1 MKLRDAGIKQPVL
14 MYSLPFPDELPEIVK
29 SEISVFVIDK
39 TNIELLVKEA
49 ERQKKTASV
58 HIKIDTGMG
67 RIGCRPDEAHLLA
80 RFISENPYLKLEGI
94 CTHFPVSD
102 KEKNEFTLS
111 QIKTFKSCIKKIK
124 GMGIN
129 PGKIH
134 AANSG
139 AIIGYPDSYFTAVRP
154 GIMLYG
160 YYPSHGQERML
171 DIKPVMEFVT
181 KVSFIKT
188 VDKDTPVSYGMT
200 YMTKSKTKIAT
211 LPVGYADGYSRL
223 LSNTGR
229 VLIKGK
235 YYPVAGRVC
244 MDQIMID
251 IGINSGIKAG
261 DDVVLF
267 GPNSQTAEDI
277 ADIINTIPYEV
288 TCLITKRV
296 PRIYIDRIHD

>member
-1 MKLRDAGIKQPVL
+1 
-14 MYSLPFPDELPEIVK
+14 
-29 SEISVFVIDK
+29 
-39 TNIELLVKEA
+39 
-49 ERQKKTASV
+49 
-58 HIKIDTGMG
+58 MG

-80 RFISENPYLKLEGI
+80 GFISENPYLKLEGI

-171 DIKPVMEFVT
+171 DIRPVMEFVT

-261 DDVVLF
+261 DDVVLS

-277 ADIINTIPYEV
+277 ADIINTISYEV

-296 PRIYIDRIHD
+296 PRIYID